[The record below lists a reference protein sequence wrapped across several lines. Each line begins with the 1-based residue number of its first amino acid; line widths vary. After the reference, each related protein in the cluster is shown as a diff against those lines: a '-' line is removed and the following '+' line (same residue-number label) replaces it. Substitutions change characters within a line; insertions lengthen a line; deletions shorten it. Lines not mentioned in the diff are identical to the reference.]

1 MARDP
6 LLSKI
11 HIAKKDLGLD
21 EATYRAAI
29 SMISRGKTDSS
40 AELNARERRDLVEH
54 FKSLGWQPKPARK
67 AGKAKPRNMQRA
79 SKQPSR
85 AAQLKKIEAL
95 LTIGGK
101 SWNYADALAKRICKV
116 DHIAWVESSEL
127 YKIIT
132 ALRKQAQREGWDL
145 NE

>member
-6 LLSKI
+6 LLAKI

-21 EATYRAAI
+21 DATYRAAI
-29 SMISRGKTDSS
+29 SMISGGKTDSS
-40 AELNARERRDLVEH
+40 AKLNAPQRRDLVEH
-54 FKSLGWQPKPARK
+54 FKALGWQPKPARK
-67 AGKAKPRNMQRA
+67 AGKGKPRNMQWS
-79 SKQPSR
+79 SKQTSR

-101 SWNYADALAKRICKV
+101 SWAYGDALAKRICKV
-116 DHIAWVESSEL
+116 DKIAWVESSEL

-132 ALRKQAQREGWDL
+132 ALRKQAQREGWEL